1 MTFTETPSSIEDK
14 PRQESD
20 GGIGRDPAWEGG
32 LKGVKIARKLA
43 VGSGAKRRPEQSEGS
58 QSAVGNKTSNPAY
71 ILL

>member
-14 PRQESD
+14 PRKESG

-43 VGSGAKRRPEQSEGS
+43 VGSRQ
-58 QSAVGNKTSNPAY
+58 QDF
-71 ILL
+71 